1 LKIHVAPPRGG
12 AGSPKKNIAAMQHP
26 GAEFIA

>member
-1 LKIHVAPPRGG
+1 LKIHAAAPR
-12 AGSPKKNIAAMQHP
+12 ATARSRRKNIAAMQHP